1 MERNESL
8 IEELVDSV
16 TIGLLRRIVEA
27 GKCTREELENS
38 PEVVE
43 ESQKIIDSLE
53 KNGLIKREEER
64 VWMTEKGK
72 KVLKILNQ
80 LNELMNTNQ

>member
-1 MERNESL
+1 MEHSEFL
-8 IEELVDSV
+8 IEELADSV

-53 KNGLIKREEER
+53 KNGLIERDQER
-64 VWMTEKGK
+64 VSITEKGE

-80 LNELMNTNQ
+80 LNELMNTSQ

>member
-8 IEELVDSV
+8 TEELVDSV

-53 KNGLIKREEER
+53 ENGLIERDQER
-64 VWMTEKGK
+64 VSITEKGE

>member
-1 MERNESL
+1 MEHSESS
-8 IEELVDSV
+8 IEELADDV
-16 TIGLLRRIVEA
+16 TIGLLKRIVEA
-27 GKCTREELENS
+27 RKCTREELENI

-53 KNGLIKREEER
+53 KNGLIERDQER
-64 VWMTEKGK
+64 VSITEKGEK
-72 KVLKILNQ
+72 ILKILNQ

>member
-1 MERNESL
+1 MKHSESS

-16 TIGLLRRIVEA
+16 TIGILRRIVEA

-43 ESQKIIDSLE
+43 ESQRIIDSLE
-53 KNGLIKREEER
+53 KNGLIEREQER

-72 KVLKILNQ
+72 KVLRILNQ